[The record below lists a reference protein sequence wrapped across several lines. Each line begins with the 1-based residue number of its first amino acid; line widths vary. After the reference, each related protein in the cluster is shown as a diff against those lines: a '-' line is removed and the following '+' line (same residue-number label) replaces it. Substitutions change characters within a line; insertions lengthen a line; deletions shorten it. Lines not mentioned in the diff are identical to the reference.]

1 MDSSRNQPL
10 LSLLSDSLQ
19 RKLVAAGQTRRFDDG
34 QTIHTRGSGRP
45 GLSVIMSGR
54 VRFGTFSEDGD
65 FIHTGL
71 LSEGHCFGEVTLFA
85 NMPRAY
91 HADAVGETVMLAVC
105 KKQFDKLFD
114 DDPGFAR
121 AFLGALTNRLYEAL
135 DFADDLRRLTLE
147 AKIAKQL
154 FRVSR
159 VGGFSADS
167 IIPIRQIDLAYA
179 LGMSR
184 VSIGKALE
192 ALQGRGVIE
201 LGYGEIKIIDAA
213 GLKALIANKS
223 VGSEH

>member
-1 MDSSRNQPL
+1 MDSSLDQPF
-10 LSLLSDSLQ
+10 LSLLSDDLL
-19 RKLVAAGQTRRFDDG
+19 RKLAAAGRTKRFDDG
-34 QTIHTRGSGRP
+34 QTIHTRGSDRP

-54 VRFGTFSEDGD
+54 VRFGVFSEDGD

-71 LSEGHCFGEVTLFA
+71 LNEGHCFGEATLFA

-91 HADAVGETVMLAVC
+91 HADAIGETVILSIG

-114 DDPGFAR
+114 ENPGFAR

-154 FRVSR
+154 FRIAR
-159 VGGFSADS
+159 VGGFSGDG

-179 LGMSR
+179 LGVSR
-184 VSIGKALE
+184 VSVGKALE
-192 ALQGRGVIE
+192 ALQRRRFIQ
-201 LGYGEIKIIDAA
+201 LGYGEIKITDPAR
-213 GLKALIANKS
+213 LKALTESQFA
-223 VGSEH
+223 

>member
-1 MDSSRNQPL
+1 MDSSLNQPL
-10 LSLLSDSLQ
+10 LSLLSDGLQ
-19 RKLVAAGQTRRFDDG
+19 RKLVAAGQTKRFDNG
-34 QTIHTRGSGRP
+34 QTIHTRGSGRS

-54 VRFGTFSEDGD
+54 VRFGMFSEDGD

-71 LSEGHCFGEVTLFA
+71 LNEGHCFGEATLFA

-91 HADAVGETVMLAVC
+91 HADAVGETIILGVG
-105 KKQFDKLFD
+105 KKHFDKLFD
-114 DDPGFAR
+114 DNPDFAR

-135 DFADDLRRLTLE
+135 DFADDLRRLSLE

-154 FRVSR
+154 FRVAR

-184 VSIGKALE
+184 VSIGKVLE
-192 ALQGRGVIE
+192 ALQKRGLIK
-201 LGYGEIKIIDAA
+201 LGYGEIKITDPAR
-213 GLKALIANKS
+213 LKALIANKS